1 MRTKTMLTLA
11 AAGLFAAFGAG
22 AALAEDAAAVASATP
37 TASAAPAS
45 SAASAQKLNVE
56 LNALTPSQKGCMMTF
71 VAENDLQ
78 TDIGKISFELAFFNE
93 KSTVDRV
100 TVLDFRDLPV
110 GKKRVRQ
117 FDMPGIKCESVSR
130 IIINDT
136 PVCDGPVAGE
146 CKKALQ
152 TKSQISVPFEG

>member
-1 MRTKTMLTLA
+1 MRMKMILALA
-11 AAGLFAAFGAG
+11 AAGAFSAFSVGQAI
-22 AALAEDAAAVASATP
+22 AEDAAATPATSP
-37 TASAAPAS
+37 
-45 SAASAQKLNVE
+45 QKLNVE
-56 LNALTPSQKGCMMTF
+56 LNALAPSQKGCMMTF

-78 TDIGKISFELAFFNE
+78 TDISKISFELAFFND

-100 TVLDFRDLPV
+100 TVLDFRDLPM

-117 FDMPGIKCESVSR
+117 FDMPGVKCESVSR

-136 PVCDGPVAGE
+136 PVCDGPAAGE